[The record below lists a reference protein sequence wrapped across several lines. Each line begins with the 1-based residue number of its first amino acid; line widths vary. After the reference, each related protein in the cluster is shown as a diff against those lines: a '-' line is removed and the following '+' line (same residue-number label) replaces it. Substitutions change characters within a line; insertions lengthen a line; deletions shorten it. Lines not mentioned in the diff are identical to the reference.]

1 MKTLADIYK
10 VRARF
15 QRSTRID
22 DDSGDAS
29 ALEGF
34 VLHTTGR
41 QILNQVFEQLHGSQ
55 QRAFTWTGPY
65 GSGKSSLALFLA
77 SLLGSDPAA
86 RAKAIKLFGKP
97 NLPKLH
103 GLIPT
108 AIGKWLVV
116 RVVGKRQNP
125 VEALGLACDQAVWEY
140 WGGKPPSS
148 LRKKFDH
155 GDFDHVVRR
164 LQSCAREVDAA
175 GGGLLVIVDEM
186 GKLLEHAAETDGDLH
201 LFQELAEQFSR
212 SEQLC
217 VLIGILHQ
225 SFQEYAG
232 RMDRRRRDEW
242 AKIQGRFVD
251 IAFTV
256 SIEESIELIG
266 GAIKGKRLGLQ
277 PNQHAKKVAGA
288 ISEGRLASSPALV
301 DQLVRCHPL
310 HPLAALLLPPSS
322 RERFGQNERS
332 IFGFLSSGEP
342 GGFRDFLLSE
352 PFDSDSV
359 FTIDR
364 LWDYLQLN
372 LEQTILASPIGHR
385 WAEAS
390 EALVRAGKGKEA
402 HKRLAKAIGLLDL
415 FGRPFSLYAT
425 DGILTAAFPG
435 LGPKTIKSALNDLK
449 KWSVAV
455 YRRHLNAW
463 AISAGSDI
471 DIDQEVS
478 AARAALGRDLEEI
491 LLRLPP
497 QAPIVAKRHYHQ
509 TGTFRW
515 FGVHILGSSQ
525 LTTKKINALRGSA
538 DGVFVL
544 ALPSGE
550 KKGESVS
557 GITKEIAGALDFP
570 CLIALDP
577 SHGKIADL
585 ATERGAL
592 SRAANRVPEVQSD
605 PVARREIQAR
615 IDLASSQLDA
625 EVQESLRL
633 ASWCLDGPTFT
644 VEGEESFSRL
654 ASEISDRV
662 YSGAPVLKNELINRH
677 KPSSNAVAARRVLM
691 HHMVNSHDQENL
703 GIEKYP
709 PELSLYLSLVRAAGL
724 HVPSGNGKSIWCFVA
739 PKAIGPAGHLLS
751 LWDETQSF
759 FERSKKE
766 GKPVPVSDL
775 YTAWAK
781 PPFGLRDGVMPVLAL
796 AFVMARSDEAA
807 IYVDGLFTP
816 ALDEL
821 VVDRLL
827 QSPDQVAVRL
837 VRMTGVRQEVFKR
850 LATFSEKNLNG
861 RKVQTALD
869 AAKELVGF
877 AHRLHPWVK
886 RTKQLSK
893 ETIAIR
899 QVLLEAHDPHALLFS
914 DLPRACGFRKG
925 IKGKAAVTRFITKL
939 EVAHFELRGAYDGLI
954 DGIKE
959 TAVRAFGLTDA
970 SEASVIALQE
980 RARRV
985 AKSSGDMT
993 LDALLLRFKEALS
1006 DSRWVESLA
1015 SLVAKKPSRDWSD
1028 NDIIQMRV
1036 ELADFAQRFDRVERY
1051 LQAHGDVKEGETV
1064 SLILSD
1070 AGGDLREYAR
1080 AFELTAEEMAKLE
1093 WAISSVQEALGN
1105 TGLGHNG
1112 QAAVLSAALEQV
1124 LSNPGGKAADPFE
1137 PSLEERD
1144 VA

>member
-1 MKTLADIYK
+1 M
-10 VRARF
+10 
-15 QRSTRID
+15 
-22 DDSGDAS
+22 
-29 ALEGF
+29 
-34 VLHTTGR
+34 
-41 QILNQVFEQLHGSQ
+41 
-55 QRAFTWTGPY
+55 
-65 GSGKSSLALFLA
+65 
-77 SLLGSDPAA
+77 
-86 RAKAIKLFGKP
+86 
-97 NLPKLH
+97 
-103 GLIPT
+103 
-108 AIGKWLVV
+108 
-116 RVVGKRQNP
+116 
-125 VEALGLACDQAVWEY
+125 
-140 WGGKPPSS
+140 
-148 LRKKFDH
+148 
-155 GDFDHVVRR
+155 
-164 LQSCAREVDAA
+164 
-175 GGGLLVIVDEM
+175 
-186 GKLLEHAAETDGDLH
+186 
-201 LFQELAEQFSR
+201 
-212 SEQLC
+212 
-217 VLIGILHQ
+217 
-225 SFQEYAG
+225 
-232 RMDRRRRDEW
+232 
-242 AKIQGRFVD
+242 
-251 IAFTV
+251 
-256 SIEESIELIG
+256 
-266 GAIKGKRLGLQ
+266 
-277 PNQHAKKVAGA
+277 
-288 ISEGRLASSPALV
+288 
-301 DQLVRCHPL
+301 
-310 HPLAALLLPPSS
+310 
-322 RERFGQNERS
+322 
-332 IFGFLSSGEP
+332 
-342 GGFRDFLLSE
+342 
-352 PFDSDSV
+352 
-359 FTIDR
+359 
-364 LWDYLQLN
+364 
-372 LEQTILASPIGHR
+372 
-385 WAEAS
+385 
-390 EALVRAGKGKEA
+390 RAGKGKEA

-435 LGPKTIKSALNDLK
+435 LSPKTVKSALNDLK

-471 DIDQEVS
+471 DIDQEVN
-478 AARAALGRDLEEI
+478 AARAQLGQDLEEI

-544 ALPSGE
+544 ALPSGA
-550 KKGESVS
+550 KKGGSVS
-557 GITKEIAGALDFP
+557 GITKEIVGALDFP

-577 SHGKIADL
+577 SHGKITDL

-592 SRAANRVPEVQSD
+592 SRVANRVPEVQSD

-615 IDLASSQLDA
+615 IDLVSSQLDA

-633 ASWCLDGPTFT
+633 ASWYLDGHKFT
-644 VEGEESFSRL
+644 VEGEESLSRLASEISDRVYSGAPVLRSPSGAKKGGSVSGITKEIVGALDFPCLIALDPSHGKITDLATERGALSRVANRVPEVQSDPVARREIQARIDLVSSQLDAEVQESLRLASWYLDGHKFTVEGEESLSRL

-703 GIEKYP
+703 GIEKNP
-709 PELSLYLSLVRAAGL
+709 PELALYLSLVRATGL

-739 PKAIGPAGHLLS
+739 PKAIGPAGHLLG

-766 GKPVPVSDL
+766 GQPVPISDL
-775 YTAWAK
+775 YSAWAK

-796 AFVMARSDEAA
+796 AFVMARSDEVA

-850 LATFSEKNLNG
+850 LAAFSEKKLSG
-861 RKVQTALD
+861 RKVKTALD

-914 DLPRACGFRKG
+914 DLPKACGFRKG
-925 IKGKAAVTRFITKL
+925 IRGKAAVTRFITKL
-939 EVAHFELRGAYDGLI
+939 EAAHSELRGAYDGLI

-959 TAVRAFGLTDA
+959 TAVTAFGLTDA

-1006 DSRWVESLA
+1006 DCRWVESLA

-1028 NDIIQMRV
+1028 NDIVQMRV

-1051 LQAHGDVKEGETV
+1051 LQAHGDVKEGTTL
-1064 SLILSD
+1064 SLILNH

-1080 AFELTAEEMAKLE
+1080 AFELTAEEIAKLE
-1093 WAISSVQEALGN
+1093 WAIGSVQEALGN

-1124 LSNPGGKAADPFE
+1124 LSKPERETADPFE
-1137 PSLEERD
+1137 PSLHERN